1 MKRLDR
7 YLLRE
12 SLPPFVFGLLL
23 YSTLAVVSVNLPRL
37 QWIVGAPLGPLLSWL
52 ALQVPAAAVQTLPI
66 ALLLAVLLTF
76 GRLSADSELLAAQ
89 AGGVALG
96 RLARV
101 FILLGLLAA
110 AGALFL
116 NERVLPTTNAQ
127 VGALYWELTSGGSG
141 LYRLAEQNLPLGDM
155 SLRFETT
162 DRATDEMFGVR
173 LEAWQDRTLTVVF
186 ADRAKFVDGGLEL
199 YGYHTSV
206 LDLSALSGPQ
216 EDAPQENAEAFLR
229 ALLRADSRAP
239 DSSSSLRVTL
249 PMSYDDLVTRFSG
262 GGFED
267 SRSVRG
273 AYEDAR
279 DPALSVGERR
289 TAATLFHRK
298 LAEPFANLTLLLV
311 AVPLALLYAR
321 SRAVAFGLSLVVT
334 LAWYLL
340 LTVGQLLAQAGTL
353 PVWLGVWA
361 GNGLLAGLGL
371 YLLGARVNLR

>member
-7 YLLRE
+7 YLLKE
-12 SLPPFVFGLLL
+12 SLPPLIFGLLL
-23 YSTLAVVSVNLPRL
+23 YSTLAVVSVTLPRL
-37 QWIVGAPLGPLLSWL
+37 GWIVGAPLGPLLGWL

-96 RLARV
+96 RLSRV
-101 FILLGLLAA
+101 FILLGFLAA
-110 AGALFL
+110 AGALLL
-116 NERVLPTTNAQ
+116 NERVLPATNAR

-155 SLRFETT
+155 SLRFDTT

-173 LEAWQDRTLTVVF
+173 LESWQDRTLTVVF
-186 ADRAKFVDGGLEL
+186 ADRARFVEGGLEL

-206 LDLSALSGPQ
+206 VDFAALSRPE
-216 EDAPQENAEAFLR
+216 EDAESFLR
-229 ALLRADSRAP
+229 TFLRADSRAP
-239 DSSSSLRVTL
+239 GPDSSLRVTL
-249 PMSYDDLVTRFSG
+249 PVSYDDLVTRFSG

-273 AYEDAR
+273 AYQDAR
-279 DPALSVGERR
+279 DPALPVGERR

-340 LTVGQLLAQAGTL
+340 LTVGQLLAQAGTV

-371 YLLGARVNLR
+371 YLLGTRVNGR

>member
-7 YLLRE
+7 YLLKE
-12 SLPPFVFGLLL
+12 SLPPLIFGLLL
-23 YSTLAVVSVNLPRL
+23 YSTLAVVSVTLPRL
-37 QWIVGAPLGPLLSWL
+37 QWIVGAPLGPLLGWL

-76 GRLSADSELLAAQ
+76 GRLSTDGELLAAQ

-101 FILLGLLAA
+101 FVLLGLLAA

-127 VGALYWELTSGGSG
+127 VGALYWRLTSGGSG

-155 SLRFETT
+155 SLRFDTT

-173 LEAWQDRTLTVVF
+173 LESWQGRTLTVVF
-186 ADRAKFVDGGLEL
+186 ADRARFVGGGLEL
-199 YGYHTSV
+199 YGYQTTV
-206 LDLSALSGPQ
+206 LDLSALSR
-216 EDAPQENAEAFLR
+216 PQENAESFLR
-229 ALLRADSRAP
+229 ALLHADSRAP
-239 DSSSSLRVTL
+239 GPDSSLRVTL
-249 PMSYDDLVTRFSG
+249 PVSYDDLVTRFSG

-273 AYEDAR
+273 AYRDAR
-279 DPALSVGERR
+279 DEALPLNERR

-361 GNGLLAGLGL
+361 GNGLLAGLGV

>member
-7 YLLRE
+7 YLLGE

-37 QWIVGAPLGPLLSWL
+37 QWIVGAPLGPLLGWL

-76 GRLSADSELLAAQ
+76 GRLAADSELLAAQ

-116 NERVLPTTNAQ
+116 NERVLPATNAQ
-127 VGALYWELTSGGSG
+127 VGARYWELTSGGSG

-155 SLRFETT
+155 SLRFSTT
-162 DRATDEMFGVR
+162 DRATDEMFEVR
-173 LEAWQDRTLTVVF
+173 LESWQDRTLTVVF
-186 ADRAKFVDGGLEL
+186 ADRARFVEGGLEL
-199 YGYHTSV
+199 YDYHTTV
-206 LDLSALSGPQ
+206 LDLAALSRPE
-216 EDAPQENAEAFLR
+216 EDAEAFLR

-239 DSSSSLRVTL
+239 NPDSSLRVTL
-249 PMSYDDLVTRFSG
+249 PVSYDDLVTRFSG

-273 AYEDAR
+273 AYKDAR
-279 DPALSVGERR
+279 DRALPPGERR

-340 LTVGQLLAQAGTL
+340 LTVGQLLAQAGAV

-361 GNGLLAGLGL
+361 GNGLLAGLGV
-371 YLLGARVNLR
+371 YLLGARVNLK

>member
-1 MKRLDR
+1 M
-7 YLLRE
+7 E

-23 YSTLAVVSVNLPRL
+23 YSTLAVVSVTLPRL
-37 QWIVGAPLGPLLSWL
+37 QWIVGAPLGPLLGWL

-96 RLARV
+96 RLARG
-101 FILLGLLAA
+101 FILLGFLAA
-110 AGALFL
+110 AGALLL
-116 NERVLPTTNAQ
+116 NERVLPATNAQ

-141 LYRLAEQNLPLGDM
+141 LYRLAEQNLPLGDT
-155 SLRFETT
+155 SLRFERT

-173 LEAWQDRTLTVVF
+173 LESWQDRTLTVVF
-186 ADRAKFVDGGLEL
+186 ADRARFVEGGLEL
-199 YGYHTSV
+199 YGYQTTV
-206 LDLSALSGPQ
+206 LDFAALSRPQ
-216 EDAPQENAEAFLR
+216 EDAETFLR

-239 DSSSSLRVTL
+239 GPDSSLRVTL
-249 PMSYDDLVTRFSG
+249 PVSYDDLVTRFSG

-267 SRSVRG
+267 SRSVLG
-273 AYEDAR
+273 AYQDAR
-279 DPALSVGERR
+279 DTALPVGERR

-340 LTVGQLLAQAGTL
+340 LTVGQLLAQAGTV

-361 GNGLLAGLGL
+361 GNGLLAGLGV
-371 YLLGARVNLR
+371 YLLGARVSLR

>member
-12 SLPPFVFGLLL
+12 SLPPLIFGLLL
-23 YSTLAVVSVNLPRL
+23 YSTLAVISVTLPRL
-37 QWIVGAPLGPLLSWL
+37 GWIVGAPLGPLLGWL

-96 RLARV
+96 RLSRV
-101 FILLGLLAA
+101 FILLGLFAA

-116 NERVLPTTNAQ
+116 NERVLPATNAR

-155 SLRFETT
+155 SLRFGST
-162 DRATDEMFGVR
+162 DRATDEIFGVR
-173 LEAWQDRTLTVVF
+173 LESWQDRTLTVVF
-186 ADRAKFVDGGLEL
+186 ADRARFVDGGLEL
-199 YGYHTSV
+199 YGYQTTV
-206 LDLSALSGPQ
+206 LDFAALSRPQ
-216 EDAPQENAEAFLR
+216 EDAETFLR
-229 ALLRADSRAP
+229 ALLRASSRAP
-239 DSSSSLRVTL
+239 GPDSSLRVTL
-249 PMSYDDLVTRFSG
+249 PVSYDDLVTRFGG

-267 SRSVRG
+267 SRSVWG

-279 DPALSVGERR
+279 DRALPLNERR
-289 TAATLFHRK
+289 TAAALFHRK

-340 LTVGQLLAQAGTL
+340 LTVGQLLAQAGAL

-361 GNGLLAGLGL
+361 GNGLLAGLGV

>member
-12 SLPPFVFGLLL
+12 SLPPLIFGLLL
-23 YSTLAVVSVNLPRL
+23 YSTLAVVSVTLPRL
-37 QWIVGAPLGPLLSWL
+37 QWIVGAPLGPLSGWL

-96 RLARV
+96 RLSRV
-101 FILLGLLAA
+101 FILLGFLAA

-116 NERVLPTTNAQ
+116 NERVLPVTNAR

-141 LYRLAEQNLPLGDM
+141 LYRLAKQNLPLGDM
-155 SLRFETT
+155 SLRFERT

-173 LEAWQDRTLTVVF
+173 LESWQDRTLTVVF
-186 ADRAKFVDGGLEL
+186 ADRARFVEGGLEL

-206 LDLSALSGPQ
+206 VDFAALSRPE
-216 EDAPQENAEAFLR
+216 EDAETFLR

-239 DSSSSLRVTL
+239 GPDSSLRVTM
-249 PMSYDDLVTRFSG
+249 PVSYDDLVTRFSG

-273 AYEDAR
+273 AFADAR
-279 DPALSVGERR
+279 DGALPLNERR
-289 TAATLFHRK
+289 TAATLFHRR

-340 LTVGQLLAQAGTL
+340 LTVGQLLAQAGAL

-371 YLLGARVNLR
+371 YLLGTRVNGR

>member
-12 SLPPFVFGLLL
+12 SLPPLIFGLLL
-23 YSTLAVVSVNLPRL
+23 YSTLAVVSVTLPRL
-37 QWIVGAPLGPLLSWL
+37 QWIVGAPLGPLLGWL

-110 AGALFL
+110 AGALLL
-116 NERVLPTTNAQ
+116 NERVLPTTNAR

-141 LYRLAEQNLPLGDM
+141 LYRLAEQNLPLGDT
-155 SLRFETT
+155 SLRFSTT

-173 LEAWQDRTLTVVF
+173 LESWQDRTLTVVF
-186 ADRAKFVDGGLEL
+186 ADRARFVDGGLEL
-199 YGYHTSV
+199 YGYHTTV
-206 LDLSALSGPQ
+206 VDFTALSRPE
-216 EDAPQENAEAFLR
+216 EDAETFLR
-229 ALLRADSRAP
+229 TFLRADSRAP
-239 DSSSSLRVTL
+239 DPDSSLRVTL
-249 PMSYDDLVTRFSG
+249 PVSYDDLVTRFSG

-279 DPALSVGERR
+279 DLALPVGERR
-289 TAATLFHRK
+289 AAAALFHRK

-340 LTVGQLLAQAGTL
+340 LTVGQLLAQAGAV

-371 YLLGARVNLR
+371 YLLGARVNGR

>member
-7 YLLRE
+7 YLLKE

-23 YSTLAVVSVNLPRL
+23 YSTLAVVSVTLPRL
-37 QWIVGAPLGPLLSWL
+37 GWIVGAPLGPLLGWL

-110 AGALFL
+110 AGALLL
-116 NERVLPTTNAQ
+116 NERVLPTTNAR

-141 LYRLAEQNLPLGDM
+141 LYRLAEQNLPLGDT
-155 SLRFETT
+155 SLRFSTT

-173 LEAWQDRTLTVVF
+173 LESWQDRTLTVVF
-186 ADRAKFVDGGLEL
+186 ADRARFMDGGLEL

-206 LDLSALSGPQ
+206 VDFAALSRPEG
-216 EDAPQENAEAFLR
+216 DAEAFLR
-229 ALLRADSRAP
+229 TLLRADSRAP
-239 DSSSSLRVTL
+239 NPDSSLRVTL
-249 PMSYDDLVTRFSG
+249 PVSYDDLVTRFSG

-279 DPALSVGERR
+279 DLALPVGERR
-289 TAATLFHRK
+289 TAAALFHRK